1 MNEVFLTEGLWKRF
15 GRREVL
21 RGADLRVEPGQVTVL
36 LGENGAGKS
45 TLLRLAQGTLKPSAG
60 RITVLGRD
68 PVRESAAVRRGLG
81 FVPDVPDAPEWMTP
95 QDFLRFLAP
104 HYPTFDCAHASLLAE
119 KLRVPM
125 TTRFRALSRGEG
137 MKAMLVAALAH
148 RPPLLLLDEPFAGLD
163 PLAREEVLAGVIE
176 ALREERRTV
185 LCTTHDLDVAARIAD
200 RVAILAH
207 GRIAAHGTVAEVLGQ
222 DEPVRIPH
230 ALREALAE
238 AAR

>member
-1 MNEVFLTEGLWKRF
+1 MNDVFCVQGLWKRF

-21 RGADLRVEPGQVTVL
+21 RGVDLRVEPGAVTVL

-45 TLLRLAQGTLKPSAG
+45 TLLRLAQGSLKANAGTLV
-60 RITVLGRD
+60 VLGRD
-68 PVRESAAVRRGLG
+68 PVREPAAVRRGLG

-104 HYPTFDCAHASLLAE
+104 HYPTFDRAHVTLLAE

-148 RPPLLLLDEPFAGLD
+148 QPPLLLLDEPFAGLD
-163 PLAREEVLAGVIE
+163 PLAREEVLAGVVD
-176 ALREERRTV
+176 ALRGQQRTV

-207 GRIAAHGTVAEVLGQ
+207 GRIAAHGTVGQVLGRE
-222 DEPVRIPH
+222 EPARIPE
-230 ALREALAE
+230 ALRDALAE
-238 AAR
+238 AVR

>member
-1 MNEVFLTEGLWKRF
+1 MSEVFMVEGLCKRF

-21 RGADLRVEPGQVTVL
+21 RGLDLRVEPGTVTVL

-45 TLLRLAQGTLKPSAG
+45 TLLRLAQGTLKPDAG
-60 RITVLGRD
+60 RVLVLGRD
-68 PVRESAAVRRGLG
+68 PLREATAVRRGIG

-95 QDFLRFLAP
+95 RDLLRFLAP
-104 HYPTFDCAHASLLAE
+104 HYPTFDRAHAAALAE
-119 KLRVPM
+119 RLRVPL

-148 RPPLLLLDEPFAGLD
+148 RPALLLLDEPFAGLD

-176 ALREERRTV
+176 SLREERRTV

-200 RVAILAH
+200 RIAILAH
-207 GRIAAHGTVAEVLGQ
+207 GRISTHGTVAAVLGKE
-222 DEPVRIPH
+222 EPVQIPA
-230 ALREALAE
+230 ALRDALAE
-238 AAR
+238 AVR

>member
-45 TLLRLAQGTLKPSAG
+45 TLLRLAQGTLKPDAG
-60 RITVLGRD
+60 RVVVLGRD

-95 QDFLRFLAP
+95 HDFLRFLAP
-104 HYPTFDCAHASLLAE
+104 HYPTFDRAHASLLAE
-119 KLRVPM
+119 RLRVPM
-125 TTRFRALSRGEG
+125 ATRFRALSRGEG